1 MNFTL
6 VCDIM
11 MDLEGSIRPAMYLA
25 RELNARGH
33 SVSMVSPMMSRE
45 VEDRLDL
52 AGIIPVNLHAKLAAR
67 SSGTSMLWLETWA
80 REAFLR
86 LNSRHT
92 IDESSTVINFS
103 QVISAPSLI
112 WYLQGPP
119 SLALKDMEKELS
131 HGFRI
136 IYDLLRPVIDYADVK
151 LASCMDRRSTLVIAN
166 SKFCASM
173 YSSFGVKTD
182 CVIYPPIDC
191 QTFRPSTST
200 PFSDYILTYFGKET
214 KFSILKIIADL
225 GIKIKAFG
233 SKTPFIPEG
242 LLKHPNVEFLGRV
255 PTGELVDLYS
265 NALFTMFPF
274 THEPFGYVPLESM
287 ACGTPVLTYDFQGPS
302 EYVVNDRTG
311 WLVRTDA
318 ELVQKSIELW
328 KEECPSQTRT
338 NCVKAALKFDRRT
351 YIEQWSEI
359 LGKLCEDQ
367 TVFPRFKDHN
377 NNIALKALSHAEE
390 LRAFS

>member
-1 MNFTL
+1 MDFTL

-33 SVSMVSPMMSRE
+33 IVSMMSPLMSTE
-45 VEDRLDL
+45 VEDHLS
-52 AGIIPVNLHAKLAAR
+52 AIGITPVNLHASLAAK
-67 SSGTSMLWLETWA
+67 SSGLSMLWLETWA

-86 LNSRHT
+86 LNSRHA
-92 IDESSTVINFS
+92 IEESSRVVNFS

-131 HGFRI
+131 PSLRMM
-136 IYDLLRPVIDYADVK
+136 YDLLRPVINYADVK
-151 LASCMDRRSTLVIAN
+151 LVSRMDRRSRLVIAN

-173 YSSFGVKTD
+173 YSGFGVKTD

-200 PFSDYILTYFGKET
+200 PFSDYVLTYLGKET
-214 KFSILKIIADL
+214 KFSILKSVADF

-255 PTGELVDLYS
+255 STKELVDLYS
-265 NALFTMFPF
+265 NALFTVFPF

-302 EYVVNDRTG
+302 EYVVDAYTG
-311 WLVRTDA
+311 WLVHTDG
-318 ELVQKSIELW
+318 ELLQKSIELW
-328 KEECPSQTRT
+328 KEEYPLQTRT
-338 NCVKAALKFDRRT
+338 DCVKVALKFDRRT
-351 YIEQWSEI
+351 YIEQWLEI
-359 LGKLCEDQ
+359 LGKLCEDR
-367 TVFPRFKDHN
+367 TVFRRHKDHDN
-377 NNIALKALSHAEE
+377 DVALKALTHTKE
-390 LRAFS
+390 LKAFS

>member
-25 RELNARGH
+25 SELNARGH
-33 SVSMVSPMMSRE
+33 SVSMMSPMMSRE

-52 AGIIPVNLHAKLAAR
+52 TGIIPVNLHAKLAAR
-67 SSGTSMLWLETWA
+67 SSGMSMLWLETWA

-86 LNSRHT
+86 LNSRHA
-92 IDESSTVINFS
+92 IDESSIVINFS

-136 IYDLLRPVIDYADVK
+136 IYDLLRPVIDYADGK

-242 LLKHPNVEFLGRV
+242 LLKHPDVEFLGRV

-328 KEECPSQTRT
+328 KEECPSQIRT

-367 TVFPRFKDHN
+367 TVFPKFKDHN
-377 NNIALKALSHAEE
+377 NNIALRALSHAEE
-390 LRAFS
+390 LRSFS

>member
-33 SVSMVSPMMSRE
+33 SVSMMSPMMSRE
-45 VEDRLDL
+45 VEDRLS
-52 AGIIPVNLHAKLAAR
+52 AFGIIPVNLHAKLAAR
-67 SSGTSMLWLETWA
+67 SSGLSVLWLETWA

-86 LNSRHT
+86 LNSRRV
-92 IDESSTVINFS
+92 IDESSRVINFS
-103 QVISAPSLI
+103 QVISAPSLV

-131 HGFRI
+131 TSFRI
-136 IYDLLRPVIDYADVK
+136 IYDFLRPVINYADGK
-151 LASCMDRRSTLVIAN
+151 LASRMDRHSTLVIAN

-173 YSSFGVKTD
+173 YLSLGVKTD
-182 CVIYPPIDC
+182 CIIYPPIDC

-200 PFSDYILTYFGKET
+200 PSSDYVLTYLGKET
-214 KFSILKIIADL
+214 KFSIVKNVADFGL
-225 GIKIKAFG
+225 KIKAFG

-242 LLKHPNVEFLGRV
+242 LLRHPNVEFLGRV
-255 PTGELVDLYS
+255 STKELVDLYS

-302 EYVVNDRTG
+302 EYVVNAHTG
-311 WLVRTDA
+311 WLAHTDD
-318 ELVQKSIELW
+318 ELVQKSVELW
-328 KEECPSQTRT
+328 KEEYPSETRT
-338 NCVKAALKFDRRT
+338 NCVKAASKFDKRH
-351 YIEQWSEI
+351 YLKQWLEI
-359 LGKLCEDQ
+359 IGKLGEDRALFFQ
-367 TVFPRFKDHN
+367 DAKT
-377 NNIALKALSHAEE
+377 IAV
-390 LRAFS
+390 

>member
-11 MDLEGSIRPAMYLA
+11 MDLEGSIRPATYLA

-33 SVSMVSPMMSRE
+33 NVSMMSPMMSKE
-45 VEDRLDL
+45 VEDHLS
-52 AGIIPVNLHAKLAAR
+52 AIGITPVNLHASLAAK
-67 SSGTSMLWLETWA
+67 SSGLSMLWLETWA

-86 LNSRHT
+86 LNSRHV
-92 IDESSTVINFS
+92 INEFSTVINFS
-103 QVISAPSLI
+103 QVISAPSLV

-131 HGFRI
+131 PSLRMM
-136 IYDLLRPVIDYADVK
+136 YDLLRPVINYADVK
-151 LASCMDRRSTLVIAN
+151 LVSRMDRRSRLVIAN

-182 CVIYPPIDC
+182 CIIYPPIDC

-200 PFSDYILTYFGKET
+200 PLSDYVLTYLGKET
-214 KFSILKIIADL
+214 KFSILRNVADL
-225 GIKIKAFG
+225 GLKIKAFG
-233 SKTPFIPEG
+233 SKTPFIPKG
-242 LLKHPNVEFLGRV
+242 LLKHPNVQFLGRV
-255 PTGELVDLYS
+255 STKELVDLYS

-287 ACGTPVLTYDFQGPS
+287 ACGTPTLTYDFQGPS
-302 EYVVNDRTG
+302 EYVVNAHTG
-311 WLVRTDA
+311 WLVRTDQ
-318 ELVQKSIELW
+318 EFVQKSMELW
-328 KEECPSQTRT
+328 KEEYPSLTRT
-338 NCVKAALKFDRRT
+338 NCVKAALKFDKRT
-351 YIEQWSEI
+351 YIEQWLEI

-367 TVFPRFKDHN
+367 TVFPICKDHN
-377 NNIALKALSHAEE
+377 NDVALKALTQTEE
-390 LRAFS
+390 LRALS

>member
-33 SVSMVSPMMSRE
+33 SVSMMSPMISRE
-45 VEDRLDL
+45 VEDRLDGI
-52 AGIIPVNLHAKLAAR
+52 GIIPVNLHAKLTAG
-67 SSGTSMLWLETWA
+67 SSGISMLWLETWA

-86 LNSRHT
+86 LNSRHA
-92 IDESSTVINFS
+92 IDESSRVINFS

-151 LASCMDRRSTLVIAN
+151 LASSMDRCSTLVIAN

-200 PFSDYILTYFGKET
+200 PFSDYVLTYFGKET
-214 KFSILKIIADL
+214 KFSVVKKVADL
-225 GIKIKAFG
+225 GLKIKAFG
-233 SKTPFIPEG
+233 SKTPFVPEA

-255 PTGELVDLYS
+255 PAKELVDLYS
-265 NALFTMFPF
+265 NALFTVFPF

-302 EYVVNDRTG
+302 EYVVNAHTG
-311 WLVRTDA
+311 WLVRTDG

-328 KEECPSQTRT
+328 KEEYPSQTRT
-338 NCVKAALKFDRRT
+338 KCVKVALKFDRRP
-351 YIEQWSEI
+351 YIEQWLEI
-359 LGKLCEDQ
+359 LGKLCGDL
-367 TVFPRFKDHN
+367 TVFPRCKDRN
-377 NNIALKALSHAEE
+377 SNAELKPLTHTEE